1 MYKQFVNPMEKI
13 IFIGDLNKQT
23 RTFQR
28 YRAFKDLG
36 YKMEKISSVPIG
48 RIPDIGKKPSM
59 IERIFN
65 KLGYPLDITGAN
77 KTLIRLAQQWQP
89 DIIWDEKALTLRP
102 KTLKR
107 IRNRFPKVKIV
118 FYSEDDMYAK
128 HNQSVYFVKS
138 IPLFDIIFTTKSYNV
153 KELSSLGAKKVIFV
167 DKTFDVYT
175 HRPISLSKDD
185 YYKFGVD
192 VGFIGT
198 FEKERAEQMLF
209 LAKNGIKIRVFG
221 CGWEDWRGKHPNLQI
236 MGKPV
241 YGDDYIKAICATKIN
256 LCFLRKMN
264 RDLQTDRTM
273 EIPACGAFMLAERT
287 EEHQRLFEEGKEA
300 EFFDSKQELLEKIR
314 YYLRH
319 DEEREKIG
327 WAGRKRCVE
336 SGYSHHKRLEY
347 MMDQIKRLDP

>member
-36 YKMEKISSVPIG
+36 YRMEKLSSVPIG
-48 RIPDIGKKPSM
+48 RIPDIAKKPGT

-65 KLGYPLDITGAN
+65 KLGYPLDVTRLN
-77 KTLIRLAQQWQP
+77 KALIRLAQQWQP
-89 DIIWDEKALTLRP
+89 DIIWDEKALMLRP

-107 IRNRFPKVKIV
+107 IRNQFPKMKIV

-138 IPLFDIIFTTKSYNV
+138 IRLFDIIFTTKSYNV
-153 KELSSLGAKKVIFV
+153 EELSSLGGKKVIFV
-167 DKTFDVYT
+167 NKAFDIHA
-175 HRPISLSKDD
+175 HRPVSLSKND
-185 YYKFGVD
+185 YRKFGAD

-209 LAKNGIKIRVFG
+209 LAENGIKVRVFG
-221 CGWEDWRGKHPNLQI
+221 CGWEHWQNKHPNLQI
-236 MGKPV
+236 MAKPV
-241 YGDDYIKAICATKIN
+241 YGEDYIKAICATKIN

-273 EIPACGAFMLAERT
+273 EIPACAAFMLAERT
-287 EEHQRLFEEGKEA
+287 KEHQRLFEEGKEA
-300 EFFDSKQELLEKIR
+300 EFFASEQELLEKIR
-314 YYLRH
+314 YYLKH
-319 DEEREKIG
+319 DKEREKIG
-327 WAGRKRCVE
+327 RAARKRCLE
-336 SGYSHHKRLEY
+336 DGYSHHKRLQY
-347 MMDQIKRLDP
+347 MIDQIRRLDL